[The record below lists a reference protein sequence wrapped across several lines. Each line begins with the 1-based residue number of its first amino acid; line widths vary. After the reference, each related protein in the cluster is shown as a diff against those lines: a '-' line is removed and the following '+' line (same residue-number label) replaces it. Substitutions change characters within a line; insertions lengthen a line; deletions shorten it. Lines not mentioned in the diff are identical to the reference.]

1 MLRTKKHV
9 RMTGQDF
16 HRFMRVILAGDRQH
30 DSAVA
35 QIEQSAL
42 NLTID
47 AARIFGADLD
57 SGRSLLSENST
68 PQCVVEVHDD
78 RLGNASG
85 DRMKK
90 THPLVAE
97 IDQVTESQVRRP
109 RGPHPADRSVH

>member
-1 MLRTKKHV
+1 RNPFPLHRVVVEKRERIQPDVQLSSNLAKALRLLLPADSEGREMLRTKEHV

-30 DSAVA
+30 DAAVA

-57 SGRSLLSENST
+57 SGRSLLSENS
-68 PQCVVEVHDD
+68 
-78 RLGNASG
+78 
-85 DRMKK
+85 
-90 THPLVAE
+90 
-97 IDQVTESQVRRP
+97 
-109 RGPHPADRSVH
+109 